1 MIDLQT
7 KSLALQTKG
16 FTDIIDITTELQGI
30 LDKSD
35 FEEGSI
41 LVFVPGSTAGLTTI
55 EFESGL
61 IKDLKEKFEWLFPE
75 NARYHHNERWH
86 DGNGYAHVRA
96 ALLKPT
102 LLIPFINK
110 RLCLGTWQQVTL
122 IDFDNRPRQRN
133 LVVQLS
139 GKRSV

>member
-16 FTDIIDITTELQGI
+16 FTDIIDITAELQGI
-30 LDKSD
+30 LDNSD

-61 IKDLKEKFEWLFPE
+61 IKDLKEKYSKLIEEKEKLIQKIFE
-75 NARYHHNERWH
+75 NEKIR
-86 DGNGYAHVRA
+86 GEFE
-96 ALLKPT
+96 LL
-102 LLIPFINK
+102 
-110 RLCLGTWQQVTL
+110 
-122 IDFDNRPRQRN
+122 
-133 LVVQLS
+133 
-139 GKRSV
+139 

>member
-1 MIDLQT
+1 M
-7 KSLALQTKG
+7 A
-16 FTDIIDITTELQGI
+16 
-30 LDKSD
+30 
-35 FEEGSI
+35 
-41 LVFVPGSTAGLTTI
+41 
-55 EFESGL
+55 
-61 IKDLKEKFEWLFPE
+61 
-75 NARYHHNERWH
+75 N
-86 DGNGYAHVRA
+86 VRA

-139 GKRSV
+139 GKRNV

>member
-16 FTDIIDITTELQGI
+16 FTDIIDITAELQGI

-61 IKDLKEKFEWLFPE
+61 IKDLKEKFEMLFPE

-139 GKRSV
+139 GKRNV